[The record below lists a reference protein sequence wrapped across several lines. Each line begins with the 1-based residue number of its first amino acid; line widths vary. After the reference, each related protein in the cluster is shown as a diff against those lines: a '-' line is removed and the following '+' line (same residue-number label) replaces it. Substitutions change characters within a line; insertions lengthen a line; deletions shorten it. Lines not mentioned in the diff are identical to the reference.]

1 MIFNSF
7 EMVISKGYLLRVLH
21 ICVNKTQNAMSRKR
35 KIIKW
40 SLITFAGL
48 IFSTVLF
55 GVWFMSLLPEP
66 SNREKLKATTPNQL
80 SYLTENV
87 TPYRGKILVVVTST
101 DSMGASGK
109 PTGYELTELSRP
121 YYVFLANGFEVEI
134 ASPLGGEP
142 PVVIDGDDMRE
153 YDYAFLN
160 DSIAQSKVI
169 HSVAM
174 KDVNPKNYQAIYFAG
189 GKGAMFDFPNDK
201 HIQSIVR
208 EYYESGK
215 VVGAVCHGPAALINV
230 TLTNGRPFIA
240 NRAISGFTNEEEL
253 FLIPDAKEIF
263 PFLLQDKLIE
273 KGAQFNEGPMYLN
286 TVIKDGLLVT
296 GQNPWSTWDVA
307 ESMIELL
314 GYTPKVRKVTTEETS
329 INILGVYETQGF
341 DEAKK
346 VVHDYCSIESMAID
360 RELLAIHAIVATMQ
374 FKVSKSID
382 LIRLLSFSNSF
393 L

>member
-1 MIFNSF
+1 
-7 EMVISKGYLLRVLH
+7 
-21 ICVNKTQNAMSRKR
+21 MSRKR
-35 KIIKW
+35 TIIKW

-48 IFSTVLF
+48 IVSIVLL

-66 SNREKLKATTPNQL
+66 PNREKLKATTPAQL
-80 SYLTENV
+80 PYLTENV

-101 DSMGASGK
+101 DSIGNSGK
-109 PTGYELTELSRP
+109 RTGYELTELSRA
-121 YYVFLANGFEVEI
+121 YYVFLANGFEVDI

-142 PVVIDGDDMRE
+142 PVIIDGDDMKA

-160 DSIAQSKVI
+160 DSIAQSKVA
-169 HSVAM
+169 HSIAI
-174 KDVNPKNYQAIYFAG
+174 KDVNPKDYQAIYFAG
-189 GKGAMFDFPNDK
+189 GKGTMFDFPENK

-208 EYYESGK
+208 EYYESEK
-215 VVGAVCHGPAALINV
+215 VVGAVCHGPAALIHV
-230 TLTNGRPFIA
+230 TLTNGKSILA
-240 NRAISGFTNEEEL
+240 NRTISSFTNEEEL

-273 KGAQFNEGPMYLN
+273 NGAQFNEGPMYLN
-286 TVIKDGLLVT
+286 TVTKDGLLVT

-314 GYTPKVRKVTTEETS
+314 GYTPKIREVTTEETS
-329 INILGVYETQGF
+329 INILGVYETHGF
-341 DEAKK
+341 DQAKK
-346 VVHDYCSIESMAID
+346 AVHDHCSKESMAID
-360 RELLAIHAIVATMQ
+360 RELLAVHSLVAAMQ

-382 LIRLLSFSNSF
+382 LIRLLSYSNSF